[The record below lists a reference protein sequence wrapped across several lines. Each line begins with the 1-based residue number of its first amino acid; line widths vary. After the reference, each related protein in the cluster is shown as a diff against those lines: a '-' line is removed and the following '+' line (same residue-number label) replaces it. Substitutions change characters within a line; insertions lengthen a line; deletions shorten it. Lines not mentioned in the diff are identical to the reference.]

1 MSRIAKKTILL
12 NDFTTVKEDNFEYLV
27 SGKLGT
33 VSVPILNQI
42 DLVLED
48 NKCYIRYNNKN
59 KNSSAKAGLLR
70 SLISNA
76 VIGVNSGFQT
86 VLVLKGLG
94 YKVFL
99 DLKLHDIPN
108 TVAKSITNI
117 AKLGADITNIHAS
130 GG

>member
-48 NKCYIRYNNKN
+48 NKCYIRYNNTN